1 MYWREDFV
9 ETMKKVYRQGNDNEA
24 SDFKD
29 SELLLQDFLNRYTD
43 PSSSE
48 PMKNCA
54 FIAWS
59 YEKIKRFDIKT
70 GANIYSWLYNDQE
83 ATFFS

>member
-1 MYWREDFV
+1 VYWREDFV
-9 ETMKKVYRQGNDNEA
+9 ETMKKVYRQANDNEA

-54 FIAWS
+54 FIA
-59 YEKIKRFDIKT
+59 
-70 GANIYSWLYNDQE
+70 
-83 ATFFS
+83 